1 MRDPAVRTGTV
12 EILGPS
18 GMEGPIAFHAA
29 EPGHL
34 RRRWTKAVDR
44 AIGWVVEPATAALL
58 VTEVCILS
66 AGVYSRYVLDNA
78 LSWSDE
84 LAGIL
89 FLWLAM
95 LGAVSA
101 YRRGEHMRLTALA
114 GVVGPRWSRVF
125 DVIGTVLIAMFAIE
139 LLSALLWPS
148 PFPDNTGI
156 GNLLASVASGQF
168 FGNSYFGQE
177 MIDLTPALEIPRT
190 IAVAGIVV
198 GLVLILAIA
207 VLRLI
212 DGRPGTVLPVLA
224 GTIAVALA
232 AYLARDVFGT
242 LGNVNLVLFFVVFV
256 GAQIAIGVPIAF
268 AFGLAS
274 LSYLALATSLPL
286 SVVAGQMD
294 DGMTNLVLLAIPLFV
309 LLGFLIEA
317 VGIAKRL
324 VGAIAAFVGHL
335 PGGLNIALVAA
346 MFLVS
351 GISGSKLA
359 DMAAVTPVLF
369 PEMERRGYRRGEM
382 IALLSTSGAM
392 AELIPPSLVLIVIG
406 TVCSLSI
413 QSLFIG
419 GLLPAAVAALF
430 LIGTSMLRT
439 RRAGATVAPRM
450 SGSARVR
457 ALVVAA
463 PGLILPLLIRYF
475 VVAGIATATEVSTIG
490 VIYSAVVGIAVYR
503 EFDWRRIYPMLCETA
518 SLTGAIMLIIA
529 TATAMGWALTQS
541 GFAANLAQAL
551 AAAPGGRVAFIV
563 LSILVFVALGS
574 VLEGIPAIVLFGP
587 LLFPLAK
594 QLGIHEIHYAV
605 IVVLALSIGLF
616 GAAVRRW
623 VLWGLRGRQMR
634 SADRGCGDPALPSCP
649 CPRALRH
656 RSRALALDRVSVA
669 RCADCLG
676 DGCWEAAVTG

>member
-1 MRDPAVRTGTV
+1 MGARVAAIETPGLAMHHGAQPALLWRG
-12 EILGPS
+12 
-18 GMEGPIAFHAA
+18 
-29 EPGHL
+29 
-34 RRRWTKAVDR
+34 WTRAIDR
-44 AIGWVVEPATAALL
+44 AIGWFVEPATAAL
-58 VTEVCILS
+58 VVIEVCILT

-84 LAGIL
+84 LASIL
-89 FLWLAM
+89 FLWLIM

-114 GVVGPRWSRVF
+114 GMVRPSFARVF
-125 DVIGTVLIAMFAIE
+125 EAVSTVLVAAFALE
-139 LLSALLWPS
+139 LLAAVLWPS
-148 PFPDNTGI
+148 PFPDTSGI
-156 GNLLASVASGQF
+156 RDLLSSVVSGQF
-168 FGNSYFGQE
+168 FSASYFGQE
-177 MIDLTPALEIPRT
+177 MIDFTPALEIPRT
-190 IAVAGIVV
+190 VAVFGIVV
-198 GLVLILAIA
+198 GLVLILTIA

-212 DGRPGTVLPVLA
+212 DGRPRTVLPVIA
-224 GTIAVALA
+224 GIVAASVA
-232 AYLARDVFGT
+232 AYLGRDVFSA
-242 LGNVNLVLFFVVFV
+242 LGNLNLILFFVVFV
-256 GAQIAIGVPIAF
+256 GVQIAIGVPIAF

-274 LSYLALATSLPL
+274 LSYLALATTMPL

-324 VGAIAAFVGHL
+324 VAAIAAFVGHL

-359 DMAAVTPVLF
+359 DMAAVSPVLF

-392 AELIPPSLVLIVIG
+392 AELIPPSLVLIVVG

-413 QSLFIG
+413 QSLFTG

-430 LIGTSMLRT
+430 LIATAMLRT
-439 RRAGATVAPRM
+439 RGARASVAPRVP
-450 SGSARVR
+450 GAARVR
-457 ALVVAA
+457 ALVVAL
-463 PGLILPLLIRYF
+463 PGLVLPLLIRYF

-503 EFDWRRIYPMLCETA
+503 EFDWRRIYPILCETA

-541 GFAANLAQAL
+541 GFAAELAQAL
-551 AAAPGGRVAFIV
+551 AVAPGGRAGFIIF
-563 LSILVFVALGS
+563 SIIVFMALGS

-594 QLGIHEIHYAV
+594 QIGIHEIHYAV
-605 IVVLALSIGLF
+605 IVVLSLSIGLF
-616 GAAVRRW
+616 APPFGVGYYGACAVGKCDPQTAAFAILPYLGALILALIVIAAVPW
-623 VLWGLRGRQMR
+623 LSIGFL
-634 SADRGCGDPALPSCP
+634 
-649 CPRALRH
+649 
-656 RSRALALDRVSVA
+656 
-669 RCADCLG
+669 
-676 DGCWEAAVTG
+676 